1 MKIVALLVL
10 APVMAMAQ
18 ANYVVFQNNVLT
30 PPPDRLV
37 RFTDGSPLVGTHYM
51 AQLLVGTSASS
62 LLPTTAAPSRFR
74 DPSTQVPGTWVGN
87 TINLPGF
94 LPGTV
99 LTMQVRV
106 WDSTFGNFDQACMM
120 NQAGL
125 LPAFDWVMPN
135 ATDPIEAHYMLGFV
149 GGIPTPCPE
158 PATIALGV
166 LGIAALLLKRRRAPW

>member
-1 MKIVALLVL
+1 MKMLALVL
-10 APVMAMAQ
+10 LAPIMVVAQ

-37 RFTDGSPLVGTHYM
+37 RFSDGSPLVGTHYM
-51 AQLLVGTSASS
+51 AQLLVGLSPDS
-62 LLPTTAAPSRFR
+62 LQPTTAAPSRFR
-74 DPSTQVPGTWVGN
+74 DPATQIPGTWSGN

-94 LPGTV
+94 TPGMV

-106 WDSTFGNFDQACMM
+106 WDSTYGNFDQACTM

-125 LPAFDWVMPN
+125 LPAFTWVVPN
-135 ATDPIEAHYMLGFV
+135 ETDPIDAHYMHNFV

-158 PATIALGV
+158 PAMIALG
-166 LGIAALLLKRRRAPW
+166 LIGIAALAFKRRC